1 MAKNLYNHI
10 ILFAV
15 FHSFQFIQFN
25 SSSFS
30 FYFTPL
36 SLDLLPVLAQSS
48 LFLHNIA
55 SRPIKQQVQIP
66 LQNRWAQLFLWPL
79 PTSWLPAT
87 QSLSQHVSWQTTA
100 ALHSTCLPRGQT
112 DPACWTRHSVSL
124 CVQVH
129 MCVWCGQILPKYL
142 REFGTASFSGHP
154 VILNCLL
161 LMKSNFYWVLKR
173 FTGIFEKL
181 FGALIFCLSF

>member
-1 MAKNLYNHI
+1 MPKTLYNHI
-10 ILFAV
+10 RLFAV

-30 FYFTPL
+30 SYFNPL

-129 MCVWCGQILPKYL
+129 MCVRYGQTFPKYL
-142 REFGTASFSGHP
+142 REVWNSF
-154 VILNCLL
+154 
-161 LMKSNFYWVLKR
+161 
-173 FTGIFEKL
+173 IFRPPSEFKL
-181 FGALIFCLSF
+181 SVRL